1 MRDGVPVIITEQEQA
16 MPEWMAVTLAAT
28 ALGLV
33 LTGCAS
39 NTEPE
44 TPGASKHGASVASS
58 QHGEAKA
65 GVREERVTVYV
76 EGMTKLRGIT

>member
-1 MRDGVPVIITEQEQA
+1 VAEYRLVITEQEQA
-16 MPEWMAVTLAAT
+16 MPERMAMTLAAT

-44 TPGASKHGASVASS
+44 TADAPKQGASVASS

-65 GVREERVTVYV
+65 GAREERVTVYV
-76 EGMTKLRGIT
+76 EGMTKLQGIT